1 MENESRTQ
9 TTDTNDS
16 QPARPAQSA
25 FSAWLDQVRDFLKDR
40 FSLDED
46 TAQRDEVVASISKGV
61 EFRGVNLW
69 VLIFAAMVASLGL
82 NVNSAAVIIGAML
95 ISPIMGP
102 IMGVGLS
109 LGINDFDLLKKSL
122 RNFALM
128 FIVAIVTA
136 TAYFFISPLSSN
148 SSELLAR
155 TTPTTY
161 DLLIAFFGGLAGMVA
176 QTRQD
181 RTSTVIPGVA
191 IATALMPPLCTA
203 GFGLATGQ
211 LRFFLGAFYLFFIN
225 SVFIA
230 LATYLVVRFLKYE
243 KKVFIDKVR
252 ERNVKRMMMIITL
265 VTFIPSVVIGFH
277 MVRVS
282 LFEATADKYVAQ
294 VFNFPHTRVIE
305 CNKHYS
311 RGKHPSQIELLL
323 LGEPLDEV
331 VIENARAQLAG
342 FGLEKVDLIVRQAN
356 REDRIDVASLQQS
369 YTELLEEKNRRIGEM
384 TAQLSRYRVTDVEV
398 DDISREV
405 GAMMPAVRA
414 ISLTKGITFDVQG
427 TPLDTTLV
435 CVVTPR
441 DPADSIDRMTLTH
454 WLRIRTKVANVKLFV
469 EP

>member
-1 MENESRTQ
+1 MNNN
-9 TTDTNDS
+9 DTHRVKRS
-16 QPARPAQSA
+16 
-25 FSAWLDQVRDFLKDR
+25 FSAWLGEMREFLRGR

-46 TAQRDEVVASISKGV
+46 KAQRDEVVASISKGV
-61 EFRGVNLW
+61 VFRGVNLW
-69 VLIFAAMVASLGL
+69 VLIFATMIASLGL

-102 IMGVGLS
+102 IMGIGLS
-109 LGINDFDLLKKSL
+109 LGINDFELLKKSL
-122 RNFALM
+122 RNYALM
-128 FIVAIVTA
+128 FVVAIVTS
-136 TAYFFISPLSSN
+136 TVYFLVSPLSSN

-155 TTPTTY
+155 TVPTTY
-161 DLLIAFFGGLAGMVA
+161 DVLIALFGGLAGIVA

-191 IATALMPPLCTA
+191 IATALIPPLCTA

-211 LRFFLGAFYLFFIN
+211 MRFFFGAFYLFFIN

-230 LATYLVVRFLKYE
+230 LATYAMVRFLKYE
-243 KKVFIDKVR
+243 KKAFIDKVR
-252 ERNVKRMMMIITL
+252 ERNVKRLMMVITL

-282 LFEATADKYVAQ
+282 LFEAAADKYVSQ

-305 CNKHYS
+305 CNKRYAH
-311 RGKHPSQIELLL
+311 RGHPSQIELLL
-323 LGEPLDEV
+323 LGEPLDDGT
-331 VIENARAQLAG
+331 IENARTQMRS
-342 FGLEKVDLIVRQAN
+342 FGLDKAELVVRQAN
-356 REDRIDVASLQQS
+356 TTDKIDVASLQQS
-369 YTELLEEKNRRIGEM
+369 YLELLEEKNRRIGEM
-384 TAQLSRYRVTDVEV
+384 AAQLKRYRVTNVEV

-405 GAMMPAVRA
+405 GAMTTNVRA
-414 ISLTKGITFDVQG
+414 ISLMKGITFDVAG

-435 CVVTPR
+435 CVVTPKV
-441 DPADSIDRMTLTH
+441 PSDSIDRTTLAN